1 VVLFIELEHFMDVIY
16 LAQLAVKD
24 IISQYSRVCFEL
36 GCPLQGDLLGPL
48 LLYSIQF
55 QEIVWR

>member
-1 VVLFIELEHFMDVIY
+1 MDVIY